1 MEDSL
6 YWIAYATQPSNIKT
20 HAIDPSPLIPSG
32 DATTSTTAGV
42 VTEGQTTAA
51 AGSVGAGG
59 TSVTGLTVQ
68 QAASSSH
75 RSGSTGPSTASP
87 QSCQAVPTRR
97 RENLQTR
104 SSYAGMLIYICMVG
118 KDNCDLCQVQYLRGA
133 FIAHKHISL
142 ALFSFSRFV
151 TGGDLC
157 FPPSRARVECSTVAR
172 W

>member
-68 QAASSSH
+68 QASKLAK
-75 RSGSTGPSTASP
+75 TAESN
-87 QSCQAVPTRR
+87 QELRR
-97 RENLQTR
+97 RIAVEALGLAQR
-104 SSYAGMLIYICMVG
+104 VPRVAKQCLHEEERISRLAAVM
-118 KDNCDLCQVQYLRGA
+118 QV
-133 FIAHKHISL
+133 
-142 ALFSFSRFV
+142 
-151 TGGDLC
+151 C
-157 FPPSRARVECSTVAR
+157 
-172 W
+172 